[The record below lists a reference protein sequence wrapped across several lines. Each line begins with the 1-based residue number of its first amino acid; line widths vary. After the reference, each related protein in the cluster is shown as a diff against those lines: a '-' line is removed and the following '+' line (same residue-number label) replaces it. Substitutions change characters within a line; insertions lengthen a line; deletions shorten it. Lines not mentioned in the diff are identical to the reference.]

1 MQAGSQVVPTGEPHE
16 IPSAAGAIAWPP
28 TPSRLKSR
36 SASSTR
42 MVISLESRGQ
52 ILVID
57 HRLPTPDRDAGS
69 LRMLE
74 MVRAICRR
82 DHHVSFIPDNL
93 IAPSPYH
100 QALQGMGVEVIH
112 HPYYRSVRSFLK
124 QHGEDFDLVIISRA
138 EIAAR
143 HMATVRRFAPRAKVV
158 FDTVDLH
165 FLREEREAQLKQD
178 TALCTSAARRKLQE
192 LELARSAD
200 LTLVVSPLEKEILDR
215 ERIGLDVR
223 IISTIYPLDGADIP
237 GLEGRRNILFIGG
250 FEHPPNVDAVLYFAR
265 DIFPLVKASIPEAV
279 FQVIGAD
286 PTAEILHL
294 AGQDI
299 QVLGYVPEVR
309 RFFDQARLS
318 VAPIRYGAGVK
329 GKVNQSMSFGVPAV
343 VTHVAAEGMY
353 LVHEQSA
360 MIADDPASFADAVV
374 RLWNSRE
381 LWERLSDNGLQCLRE
396 HFSVETAA
404 QRIDELLEWAGLN
417 VTICNR

>member
-1 MQAGSQVVPTGEPHE
+1 M
-16 IPSAAGAIAWPP
+16 
-28 TPSRLKSR
+28 
-36 SASSTR
+36 
-42 MVISLESRGQ
+42 
-52 ILVID
+52 
-57 HRLPTPDRDAGS
+57 
-69 LRMLE
+69 
-74 MVRAICRR
+74 
-82 DHHVSFIPDNL
+82 
-93 IAPSPYH
+93 
-100 QALQGMGVEVIH
+100 
-112 HPYYRSVRSFLK
+112 
-124 QHGEDFDLVIISRA
+124 
-138 EIAAR
+138 
-143 HMATVRRFAPRAKVV
+143 
-158 FDTVDLH
+158 
-165 FLREEREAQLKQD
+165 
-178 TALCTSAARRKLQE
+178 
-192 LELARSAD
+192 
-200 LTLVVSPLEKEILDR
+200 
-215 ERIGLDVR
+215 
-223 IISTIYPLDGADIP
+223 
-237 GLEGRRNILFIGG
+237 
-250 FEHPPNVDAVLYFAR
+250 LYFAR

-309 RFFDQARLS
+309 PFFDQARLS

-353 LVHEQSA
+353 LVHEQNA